1 MSRRVMRD
9 ADFEQFKI
17 TLQMW
22 LGLRICTPV
31 QLARRTG
38 ISHATVFGII
48 GGRHKTT
55 YFTAELL
62 IQAVGIIERKY
73 IAQWQQ
79 QRSKAK

>member
-1 MSRRVMRD
+1 MSRRIMRD

-31 QLARRTG
+31 QLAKRTG
-38 ISHATVFGII
+38 VSQATVFGIV
-48 GGRHKTT
+48 GGRQKTT

-62 IQAVGIIERKY
+62 IDAVGIIEREY
-73 IAQWQQ
+73 IAQWQ
-79 QRSKAK
+79 RSKAK